1 MLYSV
6 HKPEPR
12 FGRHDFKKDLY
23 YADLKKNCK
32 FGLWQI
38 LINPNS
44 DFSSDGWHVLISYN
58 FLEFCM

>member
-6 HKPEPR
+6 HKPKPR

-44 DFSSDGWHVLISYN
+44 DFSSDG
-58 FLEFCM
+58 